1 MPSKPLEINKKVVI
15 AGLLLI
21 TPLFALGIFLFWYW
35 NIGDLKIKIAAT
47 VLPFVS
53 IFIYILPFLL
63 AFSITSPTKTEI
75 RTSEREYTCASK
87 DDPLRNTEKFKNLPI
102 CAEDK

>member
-1 MPSKPLEINKKVVI
+1 MPSKSLEINKKVAI

-35 NIGDLKIKIAAT
+35 NIGDLKIKITAT

-53 IFIYILPFLL
+53 IFIYILAFLL
-63 AFSITSPTKTEI
+63 AFSITLPAKTEI
-75 RTSEREYTCASK
+75 HTSERWYTCASQNDKIREIEKYK
-87 DDPLRNTEKFKNLPI
+87 DLPV
-102 CAEDK
+102 CEVR